1 MARANL
7 HAFLLKLE
15 KELEKGSKAYRKY
28 TSDIKPH
35 TFYLSRRGLESQIH
49 FQMQRDGIDPAKVD
63 ATPII
68 AKYFKDLKSAFTGN
82 LHGVVVHR
90 KKVTNVSFSV
100 TISPAEDHKGYF
112 THKNSFVLLKS
123 IMFNSKRTFNN
134 SMRKLYKDVNKNFR
148 ENVFLDIG
156 HAGNSAVWDHRVSD
170 ALTEFG
176 EVPPSLM
183 NIEEVALIF
192 SLVKIDDK
200 GEINTS
206 LESAS
211 KNRSHG
217 AGLKKDRVHLQG
229 LIADALLKL
238 EAEGLTGSDS
248 LVGRKKKEA
257 RQKVLEP
264 FKKVKGATVVSKD
277 LEFKPSEKSAVKLKK
292 SRKIQD
298 AKGRRARAAKVK
310 KTKKRSVSAQ
320 PLELLGLLNQKL
332 PETVRKNMREPAL
345 VNQTGRFASSVKVT
359 EVIQTP
365 KGFPSVGYTYQK
377 NPYEV
382 FEVGNGDDRWATPE
396 RDPRT
401 LIDKSIREIAAQF
414 AIGRF
419 YTRRV

>member
-1 MARANL
+1 
-7 HAFLLKLE
+7 
-15 KELEKGSKAYRKY
+15 
-28 TSDIKPH
+28 
-35 TFYLSRRGLESQIH
+35 
-49 FQMQRDGIDPAKVD
+49 MQRDGIDPAKVD
-63 ATPII
+63 TKPII
-68 AKYFKDLKSAFTGN
+68 TKYFKDLKSAFTGN

-123 IMFNSKRTFNN
+123 IMFNSKTAFNN

-156 HAGNSAVWDHRVSD
+156 HAGDSAVWDHRVSD

-200 GEINTS
+200 GEINAS

-217 AGLKKDRVHLQG
+217 AGLKKDKVHLQG

-248 LVGRKKKEA
+248 LVGRKKKET

-277 LEFKPSEKSAVKLKK
+277 LEFKPSAKSAVKLKK

-298 AKGRRARAAKVK
+298 AKGRRTRAEKVK
-310 KTKKRSVSAQ
+310 RTKKRSAAAQ
-320 PLELLGLLNQKL
+320 PLQMIALMNKKL
-332 PETVRKNMREPAL
+332 PDTVKKNMGEPGL
-345 VNQTGRFASSVKVT
+345 VNRSGRFAESVRLT
-359 EVIQTP
+359 DITQTA
-365 KGFPSVGYTYQK
+365 KGFPSIGYTYDRD
-377 NPYEV
+377 PYQV
-382 FEVGNGDDRWATPE
+382 FEQGSSGSWSSRE
-396 RDPRT
+396 RDPRN
-401 LIDKSIREIAAQF
+401 LIDKSIREIAAEM

>member
-15 KELEKGSKAYRKY
+15 KELEKGSKTYRKY
-28 TSDIKPH
+28 TSDVKPH
-35 TFYLSRRGLESQIH
+35 TFYLSRQGLESQIH
-49 FQMQRDGIDPAKVD
+49 FQMQRDGLDPAKVN
-63 ATPII
+63 AKPII
-68 AKYFKDLKSAFTGN
+68 AKYFKDLKTAFTGN

-90 KKVTNVSFSV
+90 KKITNVSFSV
-100 TISPAEDHKGYF
+100 TVSPAEDHKRYF

-134 SMRKLYKDVNKNFR
+134 SMRKLYKNANKNFR
-148 ENVFLDIG
+148 ENVFLDVG

-176 EVPPSLM
+176 EVPTSLM

-192 SLVKIDDK
+192 SLVKIDEK
-200 GEINTS
+200 GEINAS

-217 AGLKKDRVHLQG
+217 AGLKKDKVHLQG

-248 LVGRKKKEA
+248 LIGRKKKEV

-264 FKKVKGATVVSKD
+264 FKKVKGATVVSRD
-277 LEFKPSEKSAVKLKK
+277 LDFKPSEKSAVKLKK

-298 AKGRRARAAKVK
+298 ARGRRARAQKVTR
-310 KTKKRSVSAQ
+310 TKKRSASAQ
-320 PLELLGLLNQKL
+320 PLQLLGLLNQKL
-332 PETVRKNMREPAL
+332 PETVRKNMKEPGL
-345 VNQTGRFASSVKVT
+345 VNRSGRFAESVKVT
-359 EVIQTP
+359 EIAQTP
-365 KGFPSVGYTYQK
+365 KGFPSIGYTYRR
-377 NPYEV
+377 NPYQV
-382 FEVGNGDDRWATPE
+382 FEEGSSGEWSNGH
-396 RDPRT
+396 RDPRD

>member
-15 KELEKGSKAYRKY
+15 KELEKGSKTYRKY
-28 TSDIKPH
+28 TSDVKPH
-35 TFYLSRRGLESQIH
+35 TFYLSRQGLESQIH
-49 FQMQRDGIDPAKVD
+49 FQMQRDGLDPANVNAK
-63 ATPII
+63 PII
-68 AKYFKDLKSAFTGN
+68 AKYFKDLKTAFTGN

-90 KKVTNVSFSV
+90 KKITNVSFSV
-100 TISPAEDHKGYF
+100 TVSPAEDHKRYF

-134 SMRKLYKDVNKNFR
+134 SMRKLYKNANKNFR
-148 ENVFLDIG
+148 ENVFLDVG

-176 EVPPSLM
+176 EVPTSLM
-183 NIEEVALIF
+183 NVEEVALIF
-192 SLVKIDDK
+192 SLVKIDEK
-200 GEINTS
+200 REINAS

-217 AGLKKDRVHLQG
+217 AGLKKDKVHLQG

-248 LVGRKKKEA
+248 LIGRKKKEVK
-257 RQKVLEP
+257 QKVLEP
-264 FKKVKGATVVSKD
+264 FKKVKGATVVSRD
-277 LEFKPSEKSAVKLKK
+277 LDFKPSAKSAVKLKK

-298 AKGRRARAAKVK
+298 ARGRRARAQKVTR
-310 KTKKRSVSAQ
+310 TKKRSASAQ
-320 PLELLGLLNQKL
+320 PLQLIGLLNKQL
-332 PETVRKNMREPAL
+332 PDTIRKNMREPGL
-345 VNQTGRFASSVKVT
+345 VNRTGRFAESVQVT
-359 EVIQTP
+359 DITQTP
-365 KGFPSVGYTYQK
+365 KGYPSIGYTYRK
-377 NPYEV
+377 NPYKV
-382 FEVGNGDDRWATPE
+382 FEEGSSGNWSNGD
-396 RDPRT
+396 RDPRD